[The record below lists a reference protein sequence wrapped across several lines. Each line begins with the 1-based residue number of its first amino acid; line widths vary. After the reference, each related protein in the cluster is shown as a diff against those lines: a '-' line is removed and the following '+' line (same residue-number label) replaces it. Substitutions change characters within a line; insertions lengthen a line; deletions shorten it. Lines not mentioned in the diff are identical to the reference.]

1 MVTFTLT
8 VDWSW
13 TPAAIKRVKKTSHKK
28 PSKSSASPAVSPR
41 SIWSLS
47 AALQW
52 ARLAESYLTI
62 SCSIHERAI
71 MYKRVSKACERA
83 PRFAWRA
90 PAKLFCPRGMK
101 DVEKKNVFLLE
112 KHKKQSPWSPLT
124 PFLLTSSLTSLFQ
137 SICKWTCYVSAAWQ
151 ATLLM
156 HGGHFV
162 PRWLAIGSR
171 RPALARRCW
180 FCCWSGLSVTT
191 GQQQRGKRGEDRGG
205 GPAVPTSALPSQRRR
220 WDGPDSTTQN
230 RTRLER
236 TRYGRNLCWFQC
248 SVWGF
253 AASLR
258 Q

>member
-112 KHKKQSPWSPLT
+112 KQKKTESLIAPHTFPPHRPL
-124 PFLLTSSLTSLFQ
+124 SSSQYANEHVMFQ
-137 SICKWTCYVSAAWQ
+137 
-151 ATLLM
+151 LPDR
-156 HGGHFV
+156 
-162 PRWLAIGSR
+162 PRFSCTVAI
-171 RPALARRCW
+171 LC
-180 FCCWSGLSVTT
+180 
-191 GQQQRGKRGEDRGG
+191 RGG
-205 GPAVPTSALPSQRRR
+205 LRLVPGVLLWLVAAGSVVGAVWA
-220 WDGPDSTTQN
+220 
-230 RTRLER
+230 
-236 TRYGRNLCWFQC
+236 
-248 SVWGF
+248 
-253 AASLR
+253 
-258 Q
+258 